1 MALLT
6 GAITFLSLAAAP
18 AGAQT
23 WTNTLAGASLRP
35 NDGQF
40 TTLTVNAT
48 PGTRAALQSDKTTAT
63 SIDKAVTDTYRPVT
77 PFGDVSDADLDVTD
91 TLTAKLTFSTYVLQT
106 RSVSDTYT
114 PRITEPRPNLT
125 GTNTTARTVTDSY
138 RAVLTEAATVVVQK
152 TGTDTYRAV
161 VTEAY
166 SALDKSNAKTGSD
179 TFVPVLTFSRSVNK
193 VTSASDFPRAD
204 VVIPK
209 IALASSVARA
219 GEVDQIDILVRPVST
234 ISISLV

>member
-23 WTNTLAGASLRP
+23 WTNTVAGSALRP

-63 SIDKAVTDTYRPVT
+63 SIDKAVSDTYRPVT

-91 TLTAKLTFSTYVLQT
+91 TFVPKLTFSTYVFQART
-106 RSVSDTYT
+106 VTDTYIAQ
-114 PRITEPRPNLT
+114 ITEPRPNLT
-125 GTNTTARTVTDSY
+125 GTNTTARTVTDTY
-138 RAVLTEAATVVVQK
+138 RAVLTETASVVVQK
-152 TGTDTYRAV
+152 VGSDTYRAV
-161 VTEAY
+161 LTEAY

-179 TFVPVLTFSRSVNK
+179 SFVPVLTFSRSVSK
-193 VTSASDFPRAD
+193 VTSASDFPRSD
-204 VVIPK
+204 VLRPAIT
-209 IALASSVARA
+209 LASSVARA

-234 ISISLV
+234 ISITLT